1 MVVGDVVQNKGGGKM
16 VISFQVKSKG
26 IHFVLHKGD
35 FIIFSRWSNWH
46 LAELQLRTV
55 AVTENES
62 GLNSCLVYNSSLFSP
77 PPGAFSSLICGVQF
91 CTFSPFIFPL
101 NPFRRPLTHDTTSLI
116 KVMLPGSALRFLG
129 G

>member
-62 GLNSCLVYNSSLFSP
+62 ALNSCLVYNSSLFSP
-77 PPGAFSSLICGVQF
+77 SARAFSSLICGVQF
-91 CTFSPFIFPL
+91 CTFFSFYISPESFQKAT
-101 NPFRRPLTHDTTSLI
+101 NP
-116 KVMLPGSALRFLG
+116 
-129 G
+129 

>member
-77 PPGAFSSLICGVQF
+77 PPG
-91 CTFSPFIFPL
+91 PFLASFVVCNSVLFLLLYFP
-101 NPFRRPLTHDTTSLI
+101 
-116 KVMLPGSALRFLG
+116 
-129 G
+129 